1 MITIAIQRR
10 MKFATFFLFH
20 FKVPFRSQ
28 QVHCGW
34 TQESSHKW
42 GGQATQSSL
51 VDISRLE
58 VRSMNSQTLD

>member
-1 MITIAIQRR
+1 MIIVAIQHQ

-28 QVHCGW
+28 QVRCGW

-42 GGQATQSSL
+42 GAGHKVLLLTS
-51 VDISRLE
+51 SRLE
-58 VRSMNSQTLD
+58 VRSLNSQTLD